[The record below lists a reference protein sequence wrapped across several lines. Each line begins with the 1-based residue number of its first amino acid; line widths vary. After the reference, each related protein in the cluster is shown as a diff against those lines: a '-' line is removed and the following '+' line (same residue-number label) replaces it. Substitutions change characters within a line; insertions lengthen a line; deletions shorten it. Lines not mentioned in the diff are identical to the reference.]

1 MELKIDQELI
11 AAAINKTAS
20 RALESSLCGYE
31 VQAAIAAVVTREVA
45 EGAISDAIRQAVKQV
60 DTAALTQALAVE
72 LQRATVRATVAI
84 LQDGMTTTI
93 CKLRGIGDYSME
105 DKAARAKLRAELFSE

>member
-20 RALESSLCGYE
+20 RALERSLCGYE